1 MPEEF
6 MDRELRDAEL
16 GRAYVATA
24 TPADLPREVDV
35 LENGTVTVR
44 DCISTVLEEEF
55 EHHRRAVRDL
65 ATFE

>member
-1 MPEEF
+1 M
-6 MDRELRDAEL
+6 
-16 GRAYVATA
+16 
-24 TPADLPREVDV
+24 PREVDA